1 MSNDPRATLTRFIS
15 AARSLLRRRVK
26 TPAEQARDAGFAA
39 NDDSPCPY
47 VDRPLVQAFWAGREA
62 KREWLD
68 RAW

>member
-1 MSNDPRATLTRFIS
+1 MSTDPCATLTRFIS
-15 AARSLLRRRVK
+15 TACSLPRCRVK

-47 VDRPLVQAFWAGREA
+47 VERPLVQAFWTGREA
-62 KREWLD
+62 QREWLD